1 MDKKKVMDYVF
12 HSIHNTN
19 PMILSQMLD
28 ELVKDGG
35 GMKTIFVEGT
45 LGTNKIIINEKFSV
59 LRDLYLEGNNL
70 VLHLPT
76 GDNEAAPQAF
86 YQLGDMMFSKGN
98 GGMFVTAYADYH
110 FYAGTDDDFPT
121 YTNQG

>member
-35 GMKTIFVEGT
+35 GMKTIFIEGSMAP
-45 LGTNKIIINEKFSV
+45 NKITINEKFGV
-59 LRDLYLEGNNL
+59 LRDWYLEGNNL

-76 GDNEAAPQAF
+76 GDSEASPQAF
-86 YQLGDMMFSKGN
+86 YQLGDVMFSKGN
-98 GGMFVTAYADYH
+98 GGMFVTAYADYK
-110 FYAGTDDDFPT
+110 FSAVNDDDFPS
-121 YTNQG
+121 YNY